1 MEKKSEKGWKEMMN
15 GVPEILFKSQ
25 NGLYLGHSSH
35 LDNVGDLNF
44 KNRFYG
50 KLKEKINSAGHI
62 FNRVCHVDL
71 IPATRQ
77 RLNTEI
83 QSHGLT

>member
-1 MEKKSEKGWKEMMN
+1 MMN
-15 GVPEILFKSQ
+15 GVSEILFKSQ

-35 LDNVGDLNF
+35 LDNVGDLHLKK
-44 KNRFYG
+44 KNSMV
-50 KLKEKINSAGHI
+50 KLKENINSAGHI

-71 IPATRQ
+71 IPATCQ
-77 RLNTEI
+77 RLNTEL